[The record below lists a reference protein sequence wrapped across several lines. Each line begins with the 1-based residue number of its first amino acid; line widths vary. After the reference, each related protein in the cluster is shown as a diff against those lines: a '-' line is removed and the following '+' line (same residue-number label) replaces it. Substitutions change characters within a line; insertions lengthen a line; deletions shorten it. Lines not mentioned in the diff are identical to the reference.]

1 MRIIDLGGLIF
12 GLLGLGL
19 GIYVAI
25 ELTEYIDRIE
35 AFARE
40 FARFEENIQSQLDT
54 MRRRFFRRE

>member
-1 MRIIDLGGLIF
+1 MRIIDLAGVIF
-12 GLLGLGL
+12 GVLGLGL

-40 FARFEENIQSQLDT
+40 FARFEDSVKEQLDQ
-54 MRRRFFRRE
+54 MRRRFFNKS